1 MKGIK
6 RSPEEKLAIIKEA
19 EGEGIVATARK
30 YGIYPSTI
38 RNWRIKYEKEGI
50 EGLKAN
56 VRKWLGETY

>member
-38 RNWRIKYEKEGI
+38 RDWRIKYEKEGI
-50 EGLKAN
+50 EG
-56 VRKWLGETY
+56 